1 MAWCQQ
7 TFWNFLC
14 KPRPLPLSRSLWRK
28 WHKVSRNPSKLYHG
42 GGQAA
47 VQNQAFPCTHW
58 RWTFFQGLVFICVS
72 LPFYSYLL
80 DKKKIEGNFVDS
92 IFKMNAIHK
101 SLEWAIL
108 TGLLS
113 VTGCNRKGF
122 PFSRTL
128 KETLPSDILLRL
140 LFILSDTSLIY
151 FPSLLLQ

>member
-1 MAWCQQ
+1 MEGVRL
-7 TFWNFLC
+7 LC
-14 KPRPLPLSRSLWRK
+14 KTRHFPAHNEGGPSFRVWYLYVFLFPLIL
-28 WHKVSRNPSKLYHG
+28 
-42 GGQAA
+42 
-47 VQNQAFPCTHW
+47 T
-58 RWTFFQGLVFICVS
+58 
-72 LPFYSYLL
+72 YLT
-80 DKKKIEGNFVDS
+80 KKKIEGNFVDS
-92 IFKMNAIHK
+92 IFKMNAIQK

-128 KETLPSDILLRL
+128 KETLPSDILLCL